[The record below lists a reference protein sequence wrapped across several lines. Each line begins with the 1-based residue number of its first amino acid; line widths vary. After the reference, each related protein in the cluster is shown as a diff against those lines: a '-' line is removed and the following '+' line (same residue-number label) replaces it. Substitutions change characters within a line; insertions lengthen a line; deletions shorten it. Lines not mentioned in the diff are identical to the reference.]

1 MPGKAGEATGPRG
14 IQITT
19 VALSTTF
26 KYLHLYP
33 QITAALASVEKP
45 LSSAQQSMQSLNTS

>member
-1 MPGKAGEATGPRG
+1 MPGKAGAATGPRG

-33 QITAALASVEKP
+33 QITAALASARE
-45 LSSAQQSMQSLNTS
+45 ASLQCAAVKAEPQH